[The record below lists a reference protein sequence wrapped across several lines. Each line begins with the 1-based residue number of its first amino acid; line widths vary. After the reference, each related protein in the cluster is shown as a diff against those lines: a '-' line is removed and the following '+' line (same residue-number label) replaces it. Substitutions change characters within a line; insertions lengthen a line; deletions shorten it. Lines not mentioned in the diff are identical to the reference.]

1 MKIDW
6 NLQRDQWETLANH
19 ANAPM
24 QQRWTYG
31 AVHQSLGGVVT
42 RAAICHQGEPVAICQ
57 ILHRKIAGV
66 IPVALAT
73 HGPAFLRP
81 VNRKT
86 RTDAIHA
93 LRQNGQRAFTLFTL
107 DRPTPTWRNIPL
119 MKPTHRAV
127 LALNSAATTRA
138 AMHQKWRA
146 SLTQGLKNGM
156 RISER
161 PCDQTDLEALI
172 AVDQMNQTKNKY
184 TALPPIFIQN
194 WQKLAPQD
202 LRLLTATH
210 NNSAVA
216 FALFL
221 THGNTATYY
230 LAHATDQG
238 RAVNASRVI
247 IWDAIQKFI
256 KQGVL
261 QIDLG
266 VIDTELAP
274 GLARFKLGTGAFC
287 KTGGGTILAV

>member
-1 MKIDW
+1 MKIKWD
-6 NLQRDQWETLANH
+6 LQRDQWETLANR

-31 AVHQSLGGVVT
+31 AVHQSLGGMVT
-42 RAAICHQGEPVAICQ
+42 RAAIYHQSEPIAICQ
-57 ILHRKIAGV
+57 ILHRKIAGMFP
-66 IPVALAT
+66 IALAT
-73 HGPAFLRP
+73 HGPTFLRP

-86 RTDAIHA
+86 RTNAIQA

-107 DRPTPTWRNIPL
+107 DQHTPAWRNIPL
-119 MKPTHRAV
+119 MRPTNRAV
-127 LALNSAATTRA
+127 LPLRSLATTRA
-138 AMHQKWRA
+138 ALHQKWRA
-146 SLTQGLKNGM
+146 SLTQGLKTGI

-161 PCDQTDLEALI
+161 PCDHSDLEALLC
-172 AVDQMNQTKNKY
+172 VDRLNQTKNKY
-184 TALPPIFIQN
+184 TTLPPIFIQN
-194 WQKLAPQD
+194 WQKLAPHE
-202 LRLLTATH
+202 LRIFTAMH
-210 NNSAVA
+210 KNSPIA

-221 THGNTATYY
+221 IHGNTATYY

-238 RAVNASRVI
+238 RALNASRVI
-247 IWDAIQKFI
+247 LWQAIEKFI

-287 KTGGGTILAV
+287 KTGGGTVLAV